1 MHDDPTAWTAKR
13 KVDLLLRL
21 IRGDATPDA
30 VCRDHGLSRTGLD
43 AWMNTFLLGGEQ
55 ALANRTPESARD
67 DSASINLDSPAE
79 LRSIIDGIPVI
90 AWRARADGTAKF
102 VNQRYKDY
110 TGLSDETSR
119 DWGWADAVHP
129 DDVAR
134 VMERWRE
141 SVATKRPT
149 DVEARFRDR
158 DGAYRWFLFSAAPYL
173 DERGRFVDWCG
184 VQIDIEDRKR
194 VEDALRENERALH
207 QIVESIPGMI
217 TVHGPTGDLEYV
229 NHQLLEYVGVD
240 VAELTGIGWARLVHP
255 DDADEAVNAWLRA
268 LETHEPIDIT
278 FRIRHAQGGYRWFNA
293 RAAPLRGARG
303 QIIRWHSL
311 FWDIED
317 IKQGENLLRERE
329 HELRLLVDS
338 VPGMIAVA
346 DASGMHQYANKR
358 AMEYVGKALHEV
370 ADLRWIDDIH
380 PDERG
385 TVRAEW
391 IRCVAAGVTM
401 DLEHRWRRH
410 DGVYRWIHVRV
421 EPLRDHDGRVVRWYG
436 LLVDIDDRKRAEDTV
451 RRTQDQLA
459 HVTRLTS
466 VGELTASIAHEIN
479 QPLQTIVNDAYACL
493 DLLPKG
499 WSVTDDIPEALR
511 EMIEAAQQASGII
524 ERVRQWAK
532 KTTFEPIVVDLRGVV
547 ADVTALAR
555 HEAINRSVV
564 VQTDVSDGLPLVIG
578 DRVQLQQVLLNLM
591 VNGMD
596 AMSTVAPSDRLL
608 TIRSRPEATHVL
620 VTVSDTGIGLTSGAA
635 GRMFE
640 PFYTTKPDGMGMG
653 LAISRSIVEA
663 HGGRLWAEPNPDA
676 GVTFVFTV
684 PTAAPDPR

>member
-13 KVDLLLRL
+13 K
-21 IRGDATPDA
+21 
-30 VCRDHGLSRTGLD
+30 
-43 AWMNTFLLGGEQ
+43 
-55 ALANRTPESARD
+55 
-67 DSASINLDSPAE
+67 
-79 LRSIIDGIPVI
+79 
-90 AWRARADGTAKF
+90 
-102 VNQRYKDY
+102 
-110 TGLSDETSR
+110 
-119 DWGWADAVHP
+119 
-129 DDVAR
+129 
-134 VMERWRE
+134 
-141 SVATKRPT
+141 
-149 DVEARFRDR
+149 
-158 DGAYRWFLFSAAPYL
+158 
-173 DERGRFVDWCG
+173 
-184 VQIDIEDRKR
+184 
-194 VEDALRENERALH
+194 
-207 QIVESIPGMI
+207 
-217 TVHGPTGDLEYV
+217 
-229 NHQLLEYVGVD
+229 
-240 VAELTGIGWARLVHP
+240 
-255 DDADEAVNAWLRA
+255 
-268 LETHEPIDIT
+268 
-278 FRIRHAQGGYRWFNA
+278 
-293 RAAPLRGARG
+293 
-303 QIIRWHSL
+303 
-311 FWDIED
+311 
-317 IKQGENLLRERE
+317 
-329 HELRLLVDS
+329 
-338 VPGMIAVA
+338 
-346 DASGMHQYANKR
+346 
-358 AMEYVGKALHEV
+358 
-370 ADLRWIDDIH
+370 
-380 PDERG
+380 
-385 TVRAEW
+385 
-391 IRCVAAGVTM
+391 
-401 DLEHRWRRH
+401 
-410 DGVYRWIHVRV
+410 V